1 MSRLVIPGHSW
12 SPLVTHLV
20 TDKHFKTHFRFENY
34 EELPKKSYVEN
45 NGHTVKLTMKF
56 KDLDRTPKVR
66 RRIDELKRG
75 FYGEIISIAS
85 LLIGYNM
92 WCNVWCNNQRC
103 QTYT

>member
-75 FYGEIISIAS
+75 FYGEIDAMGGTAS
-85 LLIGYNM
+85 NLHY
-92 WCNVWCNNQRC
+92 WWRE
-103 QTYT
+103 